1 MRNISQAL
9 EASRTQW
16 NFTWLESLLL
26 DLRHAVR
33 SSKRTPVFAVT
44 VISTI
49 GLALGLNTTLFTVF
63 NAYVLQPYAVRDPY
77 SLYYV
82 AWSTKAGGRNLTWRE
97 FKDLQR
103 QNPVLSDV
111 MADGDTIQIPSQG
124 LMGRPVSGNYFTA
137 LGASAILGR

>member
-1 MRNISQAL
+1 
-9 EASRTQW
+9 
-16 NFTWLESLLL
+16 
-26 DLRHAVR
+26 VR
-33 SSKRTPVFAVT
+33 SFKRTPVFAAT
-44 VISTI
+44 VIRTI

-63 NAYVLQPYAVRDPY
+63 NAYVLQPFAVRDPY

-82 AWSTKAGGRNLTWRE
+82 ACGTKAGGRNLTWRE
-97 FKDLQR
+97 FKDLQG

-137 LGASAILGR
+137 LGSQRDPGKGLSLGESSLWARIP